1 MTGIIKWIRTTE
13 TFLGTMEHIIGMD
26 ISKELSEDY
35 SA

>member
-13 TFLGTMEHIIGMD
+13 FLGTMEHIIGMD